1 MANLI
6 SKKYI
11 FLLLGLFF
19 LNFVSAQE
27 YDIPESKGFV
37 NDYAGVFSEKEEREL
52 EDSLQKFYKRS
63 GVQIG
68 LAIEETLNGLEK
80 FDRAM
85 MLARSWKIGQKG
97 SNNGI
102 LVYIAVNERK
112 YHILVARDMQGDLP
126 DGLVG
131 EMARNEL
138 VPYIKDDQYYKGC
151 KSILNALTSVA
162 GTGRKYVPVGKP
174 WYEEWMLIPTNFA
187 GWVAAIILGSIIV
200 LTWVLG
206 ISRNLAQ
213 RNQLN
218 QRGAELGIK
227 FNKVK

>member
-11 FLLLGLFF
+11 FLLFGLFF

-85 MLARSWKIGQKG
+85 MLARGWKIGQKG
-97 SNNGI
+97 ANNGI

-162 GTGRKYVPVGKP
+162 GKGRKYIPVGKP
-174 WYEEWMLIPTNFA
+174 WYEEWMFIPTNFA

-227 FNKVK
+227 FNNVK

>member
-11 FLLLGLFF
+11 FLLIGLFF
-19 LNFVSAQE
+19 FNFVSAQE

-37 NDYAGVFSEKEEREL
+37 NDYAGVFSKKEEREL

-85 MLARSWKIGQKG
+85 MLARGWKIGQKG
-97 SNNGI
+97 ANNGI

-112 YHILVARDMQGDLP
+112 YHILVMSSSRVEPGE
-126 DGLVG
+126 GL
-131 EMARNEL
+131 L
-138 VPYIKDDQYYKGC
+138 Q
-151 KSILNALTSVA
+151 
-162 GTGRKYVPVGKP
+162 
-174 WYEEWMLIPTNFA
+174 EWKCA
-187 GWVAAIILGSIIV
+187 
-200 LTWVLG
+200 
-206 ISRNLAQ
+206 
-213 RNQLN
+213 
-218 QRGAELGIK
+218 
-227 FNKVK
+227 